1 MEHPY
6 TSTILLIR
14 RLETNARKSWLLST
28 SLLLY
33 WRVCICLYGRIP
45 DLVVEGTSYKESP
58 YVKPWIPCLW
68 IPWPSRTS
76 FRSTSGRET
85 ASQVESRGGN
95 RAVEGFVFSGKHEEA
110 SVFSV
115 ANRCTPKSYRSKSGK
130 SDEIW
135 IAVIK
140 LASQKKR
147 FFGSLRHFLDG
158 YEYV

>member
-1 MEHPY
+1 M
-6 TSTILLIR
+6 
-14 RLETNARKSWLLST
+14 
-28 SLLLY
+28 
-33 WRVCICLYGRIP
+33 
-45 DLVVEGTSYKESP
+45 
-58 YVKPWIPCLW
+58 
-68 IPWPSRTS
+68 
-76 FRSTSGRET
+76 
-85 ASQVESRGGN
+85 
-95 RAVEGFVFSGKHEEA
+95 EGFVFSGKHEEA